1 MKDLSSLVPHLTSLR
16 LAGESHGETDLETA
30 NGWPTS
36 LLLVTLFYNLF
47 LRIYNVTKKRLRD
60 QNKGNGTIL
69 PSQPLGLVHWQ
80 HLESFASFH
89 HSCITWKGI
98 EEGKGRRDGGHMG

>member
-36 LLLVTLFYNLF
+36 LLLVTLFYNFISEDLQCDKEA
-47 LRIYNVTKKRLRD
+47 VKR
-60 QNKGNGTIL
+60 
-69 PSQPLGLVHWQ
+69 P
-80 HLESFASFH
+80 E
-89 HSCITWKGI
+89 
-98 EEGKGRRDGGHMG
+98 